1 MDLKFILP
9 ADLLVNI
16 GLVLVQAGQGMTVIG
31 AMLLKADIAAL
42 VLCAAPGI
50 IVTLIIMSGRVL

>member
-16 GLVLVQAGQGMTVIG
+16 GLLVQAGQGMTVIG